1 MSDDDALGEG
11 CCVHRRIYVGIV
23 AAFFFL
29 YGVYHALYFT
39 LYSYVH
45 MATLTPNHCAGAGC
59 DDILSCAGTRA
70 ASYHFRVCVLS
81 IGSLVFGVI
90 GCNSVFNKYP
100 EDMLQFTWWTLFVA
114 FVFFSVWVMDGVY
127 MVLCGNQYSYNTI
140 MEAVLWPIYNLP
152 FSEGIKYEIRTLDE
166 YPRKYV
172 DGLAYGSVW
181 RMFSALYFIRV
192 IFFLVMAFQAFILAQ
207 RFHYGLAGMGAN
219 FSIESWRK
227 RLMMRNELD
236 EVAYNTFDMA
246 WATGMDA
253 GWTEDEFSLR
263 KPLRRPHW
271 YRGNAPAAAA
281 FAYDGF
287 QDDRRNVLL

>member
-1 MSDDDALGEG
+1 
-11 CCVHRRIYVGIV
+11 
-23 AAFFFL
+23 
-29 YGVYHALYFT
+29 
-39 LYSYVH
+39 
-45 MATLTPNHCAGAGC
+45 
-59 DDILSCAGTRA
+59 
-70 ASYHFRVCVLS
+70 
-81 IGSLVFGVI
+81 
-90 GCNSVFNKYP
+90 VFNKYA
-100 EDMLQFTWWTLFVA
+100 EEMLQFTWWLIFVA

-127 MVLCGNQYSYNTI
+127 MAMCGNQYSYNVI
-140 MEAVLWPIYNLP
+140 METILWPVYGWP
-152 FSEGIKYEIRTLDE
+152 VSEGIKYEIRTLDS
-166 YPRKYV
+166 YPRRYV
-172 DGLAYGSVW
+172 DTLSYHSVW
-181 RMFSALYFIRV
+181 KMFSIFAFIRV
-192 IFFLVMAFQAFILAQ
+192 IFFLFFAFQAFILAQ

-227 RLMMRNELD
+227 RLMLRGELD

-253 GWTEDEFSLR
+253 GWTEDEFMLR